1 MTSSRPGGKNLLTS
15 AIKTDG
21 QDLRI
26 AQLVASYSLLDPQ
39 RRDRRRDIVLS
50 TLVTVL
56 AERQPMS
63 SPRLFR
69 AIREMW
75 KTSTLTDDALTGAL
89 EDARA
94 AGLIAEHVQNGENV
108 YSVSSDAAEETRHDQ
123 DYVVNLL
130 REFQNQISERS
141 VGYPNISSK
150 PQKQERLMREV
161 LTAIAKACQ
170 DSYAI
175 NAPGTSRSVRPLSV
189 SQLASIQYANNL
201 RPASIR
207 SPVRDLALDALDTG
221 EPFGNEV
228 VHLIVVSGLL
238 LGLTTQ
244 RGISTEPTLEHTKV
258 LLDTSCFIDL
268 AAPNDHADHK
278 ALLELISLSDRCK
291 ARLVVA
297 QHTIDEWSRLWD
309 GADSEMTF
317 AERRVEAITSPIL
330 ARLVS
335 NPFVVAYIDHRN
347 GGGSHG
353 WIRWSEPRRDLR
365 QLIRSL
371 PIAVE
376 NYVEEDETD
385 EERRE
390 QLSMTLRELSEKR
403 GFRSRRKAATE
414 ADARTATMVAKWREK
429 YGQSSAVFVARDN
442 LTNRA
447 YARCFPDA
455 QPLVIWPTV
464 WLQYVGCLV
473 VDDSVSQ
480 IDIADLIAD
489 VAVRDTVLSMAGAHT
504 LDEVLDFSD
513 LLTNEGIEIDAQLAR
528 DLDDPLLF
536 DAADA
541 LHQESSED
549 FLLRV
554 RSVIARRGSRRNQR
568 ATHREARL
576 QTDLNT
582 MQQVVDDRA
591 SEADAQRS
599 RAESEQQRADDV
611 TREKEALSESNL
623 RLSRT
628 IHAGT
633 ASGVAIILLVALSG
647 WDFLTGWAIVAGVAG
662 ACAGVLYAYHWVGK
676 ATAKPSRMWIAGFC
690 QIAWHFA
697 LGVIF

>member
-1 MTSSRPGGKNLLTS
+1 MTSKPPGATSLLTAS
-15 AIKTDG
+15 IKTDE
-21 QDLRI
+21 QDLRV

-56 AERQPMS
+56 AERQPTS
-63 SPRLFR
+63 APRLFR

-75 KTSTLTDDALTGAL
+75 KTSTLTDDALTEAL
-89 EDARA
+89 KDARA
-94 AGLIAEHVQNGENV
+94 AGLIAEHDQNGEQL

-130 REFQNQISERS
+130 RDFQNQISERS
-141 VGYPNISSK
+141 AAYPNISSK
-150 PQKQERLMREV
+150 PQKQQRLMREV

-170 DSYAI
+170 DSFAI
-175 NAPGTSRSVRPLSV
+175 DAPGTSKSVRPLSV
-189 SQLASIQYANNL
+189 SQSASIHYANNL

-207 SPVRDLALDALDTG
+207 NPVRDLALDALDTG

-244 RGISTEPTLEHTKV
+244 RGISTEPSLEHTRV
-258 LLDTSCFIDL
+258 LLDTSCFVDL
-268 AAPNDHADHK
+268 AVPNNHPDHK
-278 ALLELISLSDRCK
+278 AFLELISLSDRCK
-291 ARLVVA
+291 AELVVA
-297 QHTIDEWSRLWD
+297 QHTIDEWGRLWD

-317 AERRVEAITSPIL
+317 AERRIEAITSPIM

-335 NPFVVAYIDHRN
+335 NPFVVAYIDYRN
-347 GGGSHG
+347 SGGNHG
-353 WIRWSEPRRDLR
+353 WIRWSELRRDLR

-371 PIAVE
+371 PITVE
-376 NYVEEDETD
+376 DYIEEDETD
-385 EERRE
+385 RERRE
-390 QLSMTLRELSEKR
+390 QLSTTLRELSKKR
-403 GFRSRRKAATE
+403 GFRTRRKAAAE
-414 ADARTATMVAKWREK
+414 ADARTATMVAKWREI

-447 YARCFPDA
+447 YAKCFPDS

-536 DAADA
+536 DATDA

-549 FLLRV
+549 LLLRA
-554 RSVIARRGSRRNQR
+554 RTAIARRGSRRNQR
-568 ATHREARL
+568 AANREARL
-576 QTDLNT
+576 QSEKEE
-582 MQQVVDDRA
+582 MRKAVDARSA
-591 SEADAQRS
+591 EADAQRS
-599 RAESEQQRADDV
+599 RAEREQQRADDV
-611 TREKEALSESNL
+611 TREKDALSESNL

-628 IHAGT
+628 IHAGA

-647 WDFLTGWAIVAGVAG
+647 WGFLTGWAIVAGIVG
-662 ACAGVLYAYHWVGK
+662 ACAAVLYAYRWVGN
-676 ATAKPSRMWIAGFC
+676 ADSKPIRMWIPE
-690 QIAWHFA
+690 FA
-697 LGVIF
+697 LYVCKTALGLFL